1 MKNSDVNNLFRQI
14 KLNDKDAINSI
25 FQVYSK
31 RLYNFAFAYLKTEGD
46 SKDVVQDVFVS
57 LWNNRNNLKEN
68 TNLEAYL
75 FTITKNSVISV
86 FRKKITEKTYLNHL
100 RETAIFQH
108 VENDEQYDYEYLSA
122 MIKDLIEQLPEQR
135 KLVFKL
141 SKEKELSNKAIA
153 EELNISVKTVEDHI
167 TKARRFLRSRLTNH
181 GLIAVLFF
189 EIFF

>member
-1 MKNSDVNNLFRQI
+1 MKNSEVNNLFRQI
-14 KLNDKDAINSI
+14 KLNDKDVINSI
-25 FQVYSK
+25 FQTYSK

-57 LWNNRNNLKEN
+57 LWNNRHNLKEN

-100 RETAIFQH
+100 RETAIFQYA
-108 VENDEQYDYEYLSA
+108 ENDEQYDYEYLSV
-122 MIKDLIEQLPEQR
+122 MIRDLIEQLPEQR

-167 TKARRFLRSRLTNH
+167 TKARRFLKSRLTNH